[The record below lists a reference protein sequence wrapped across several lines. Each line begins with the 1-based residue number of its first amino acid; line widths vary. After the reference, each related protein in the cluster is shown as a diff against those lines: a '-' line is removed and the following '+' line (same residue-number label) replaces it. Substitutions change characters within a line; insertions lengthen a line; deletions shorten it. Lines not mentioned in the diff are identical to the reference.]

1 MHELLKGLSS
11 DNDVDVLTLSDGTP
25 DSGAA
30 VEQLRADGFAVDPIV
45 HRPPT
50 SAAVLRSLR
59 TGRSFYRT
67 RFASDAF
74 SLALQAR
81 IARHRYDVVQ
91 CEFAYMAQYAPAEP
105 AHNGPRWILDAHNV
119 EFRLNQTLAGI
130 GQGSRGA
137 VYRAYARREQRLRHS
152 EELDACRRVD
162 RVVSVSDTDRDVLL
176 RELPG
181 LGVDVVP
188 NGVDVERFSPSL
200 RPETDRA
207 PSAIFVGKMDYRPN
221 VDAVVWFCSEILPL
235 IARRHAGFV
244 FTICGGPTAR
254 SIRALSTNPAVR
266 VLGPVADTRPFL
278 DDAAVAVVPLRA
290 GSGTRL
296 KILEAM
302 AMARPVVATSIA
314 SEGLD
319 VDDGVHV
326 MIGDTPEA
334 IAERVV
340 GLLESPET
348 RRQIGCAGRELVEQ
362 RYGWTVA
369 VARLEDVYRNA
380 LAGDGRRSQ

>member
-207 PSAIFVGKMDYRPN
+207 PSAIFVGKIDSTERRRGGVVLLRDPPAHRTSARRLRVHNLRRAYGEVDPRALHQPRRPRP
-221 VDAVVWFCSEILPL
+221 WRCSRYTPIPRRRRRRRRATASRQRHSAEDPRSDGDGEACRCNLDCVGRSRRRRWCTPHD
-235 IARRHAGFV
+235 RRHA
-244 FTICGGPTAR
+244 R
-254 SIRALSTNPAVR
+254 SNR
-266 VLGPVADTRPFL
+266 
-278 DDAAVAVVPLRA
+278 
-290 GSGTRL
+290 
-296 KILEAM
+296 
-302 AMARPVVATSIA
+302 
-314 SEGLD
+314 
-319 VDDGVHV
+319 
-326 MIGDTPEA
+326 
-334 IAERVV
+334 
-340 GLLESPET
+340 
-348 RRQIGCAGRELVEQ
+348 
-362 RYGWTVA
+362 
-369 VARLEDVYRNA
+369 
-380 LAGDGRRSQ
+380 